1 MDSAAQLAA
10 SAVSSVYGA
19 GAFLDRFLHE
29 AGVRPRRA
37 LPAVVLSVGNITVG
51 GTGKSPF
58 CLWLLEFLRREN
70 RQCVLISRGYGRED
84 EDELVVV
91 HDGNRL
97 RASTRQAG
105 DEPVMLARSLGDV
118 PVIACADR
126 HQAGAYALKKFN
138 VDTLVLDDGFQH
150 HALHRQGDIVL
161 VDSTKRLSSLRL
173 LPRGSLREAPS
184 VLARAHLIV
193 LTRWNQ
199 SKCRGAVLREVK
211 QVAPS
216 VPVVRAHVEVTSAVE
231 LSSRDAVPLD
241 ALSGKSAF
249 LLCAVANPYSVR
261 ESVAATGLK
270 IIGSKILKD
279 HERVTKEQLLK
290 LDSVR
295 RHAGADYLVVTEKDA
310 VKLTELGN
318 LPPGII
324 ALRARL
330 KMASEADEKRAHA
343 AIRSRLHVRT
353 LRGYLR

>member
-1 MDSAAQLAA
+1 MKPK
-10 SAVSSVYGA
+10 
-19 GAFLDRFLHE
+19 F
-29 AGVRPRRA
+29 
-37 LPAVVLSVGNITVG
+37 
-51 GTGKSPF
+51 SPSI
-58 CLWLLEFLRREN
+58 N
-70 RQCVLISRGYGRED
+70 
-84 EDELVVV
+84 
-91 HDGNRL
+91 
-97 RASTRQAG
+97 
-105 DEPVMLARSLGDV
+105 
-118 PVIACADR
+118 
-126 HQAGAYALKKFN
+126 
-138 VDTLVLDDGFQH
+138 
-150 HALHRQGDIVL
+150 
-161 VDSTKRLSSLRL
+161 
-173 LPRGSLREAPS
+173 
-184 VLARAHLIV
+184 
-193 LTRWNQ
+193 
-199 SKCRGAVLREVK
+199 VLRDEGEDFGYIPTENAK
-211 QVAPS
+211 RIAQEILQSERTGTHAFQVIGS
-216 VPVVRAHVEVTSAVE
+216 YGT
-231 LSSRDAVPLD
+231 
-241 ALSGKSAF
+241 GKSAF